1 MDALFW
7 PPSDLLSVARVI
19 IQKHKSYYALTI
31 MYTSTF
37 ICVIVLKL
45 MAASPN
51 MTQLVKNLPAT
62 WETWVWSLG
71 WEDPPEKET
80 ATHSSILAWR
90 MDCLVHGVTKSR
102 TGLSDL
108 HFHFPPIDS
117 KVYLGRKHFSFFWP
131 WILYLMV
138 SSPLTHQAWSWFQA
152 SVSTIPSAWK
162 ATFFPTVLECP
173 SLISCKILLKCPS
186 SKSPSWPSCLK

>member
-7 PPSDLLSVARVI
+7 FPSDLLSEARVI
-19 IQKHKSYYALTI
+19 IQKLKSDYALTI
-31 MYTSTF
+31 MYKF
-37 ICVIVLKL
+37 IFIRVIVLKL

-90 MDCLVHGVTKSR
+90 IPR
-102 TGLSDL
+102 T
-108 HFHFPPIDS
+108 
-117 KVYLGRKHFSFFWP
+117 V
-131 WILYLMV
+131 
-138 SSPLTHQAWSWFQA
+138 
-152 SVSTIPSAWK
+152 
-162 ATFFPTVLECP
+162 
-173 SLISCKILLKCPS
+173 
-186 SKSPSWPSCLK
+186 